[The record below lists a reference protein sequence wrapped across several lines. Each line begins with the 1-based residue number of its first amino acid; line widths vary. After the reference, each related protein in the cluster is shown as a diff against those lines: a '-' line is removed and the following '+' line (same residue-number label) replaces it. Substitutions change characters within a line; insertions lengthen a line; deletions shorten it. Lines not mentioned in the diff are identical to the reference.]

1 MEDGM
6 AGYYVRSKGI
16 WTDFEADTLV
26 EARRIAHSLLGD
38 VDYQIF
44 EMDIDGGFDEAAD
57 LNSRAALGAE
67 YVALVGYDPFEDE
80 PNLTAQEVIDLI
92 DEVTEEAKAASLASE
107 RGEP

>member
-1 MEDGM
+1 MP
-6 AGYYVRSKGI
+6 AFYILTKGA
-16 WTDFEADTLV
+16 WTDVTADSV
-26 EARRIAHSLLGD
+26 VVARRLAYAFVGSH
-38 VDYQIF
+38 DYQIF